1 MMATLDN
8 FISAPSE
15 ELLEQFTKDQL
26 LKLASHYDFEI
37 ASSEK
42 RLKESIREALKAML
56 TEKGVL
62 EPLPPTPQTV
72 SKSPQVDV
80 ALEVR
85 LKELT
90 LQELQLQDKQEE
102 RLLREKQMHL
112 EHERFLKE
120 LELKHVALLRPSTAE
135 SSEFDPAKHIRLVPP
150 FVEKDVEK
158 YFPHFERVATLS
170 KWPEH
175 AWTLLL
181 QSVLVGKA
189 QEAYSALSIE
199 QSTDYE
205 MVKSAI
211 LRAYELVPEAY
222 RQRFRNLG
230 KLDKQTYVEFA
241 KEKEALFSRWCK
253 SQKAETKEDL
263 QQLILLEEFK
273 NCLPDV
279 ICTYINEQK
288 VSTLDRAAVL
298 ADEFTLTHKTEFNNR
313 QGEQKGK
320 SLFHR
325 PRFPKPV
332 STSASFTNKPAVGST
347 SEKACFYCKKPGH
360 LIADC
365 PVLCRKQKS
374 SKPVALIKTVKG
386 SAVTPVMEHPTQKR
400 ELAGSSAFLMDGF
413 VSVES
418 DSLSERPIK
427 IWRDSGAFQSLIL
440 EDFLQFTDESALG
453 SSVLVEGFGGGHLIC
468 PLHTIRLQT
477 ALVSGDVVVAV
488 CPYLPIEG
496 VSFILGNDLAGGKVL
511 AAPEVVP
518 SPVASKSPDEL
529 EEQFPDTFPVC
540 VVTRAMS
547 RKDQGKTSDPEIA
560 LSDTFLVKFET
571 PGFGKVFPS
580 RDELKL
586 EQEKD
591 ETLSPL
597 FEEAISED
605 EVAAV
610 SCGYF
615 VVDGV
620 LMRKWTSPKMSCQD
634 DWSSVFQVVVPS
646 AYRSDILHLAH
657 DHCLAGHMGVRKT
670 LDRVLRHF
678 FWPGVKN
685 DVTQYCRTCHVCQ
698 MVGKPN
704 QKIPP
709 APLHP
714 IPAIGEPFERIL
726 IDCVGPLPRTKSGNQ
741 YLLTIMCTATRYP
754 EAIPL
759 RKITASAVSKALIKF
774 FTVFGLPRVVQTDQ
788 GSNFMSRT
796 FSQVLTQLSIQ
807 HCTSSAYH
815 PESQGALERFHQT
828 LKTMLRAYCKEFEKD
843 WDDGT
848 PLLLFAAREVTQ
860 ESLGFSPA
868 ELVFGHTVRGPLK
881 MLKEKWLSN
890 QSHSTNLLDFV
901 SNFRSKLTKACDLAR
916 QKLGEAQGKMKGWYD
931 KKAKHRVFSPG
942 DKVLVLL
949 PLTGSTL
956 QAQYSG
962 PYVIDHRVGE
972 CDYLVKTPDRKR
984 KTRLC
989 HVNLL
994 KPYCERNQT
1003 MFADVKT
1010 VAVLNT
1016 SIHVGEATDVV
1027 PENSDV
1033 IPEGSDVTVGPEFSQ
1048 GRLPNSKILT
1058 NLDVHLSYL
1067 DSSNRTDIIE
1077 LIHKHPVLFSDV
1089 PTRTNVLQH
1098 DIDVGDAAPIKQ
1110 QPYRVNPA
1118 KRQLLRKEVDYMLQ
1132 HGIAEPST
1140 SSWSSPC
1147 LLVEKSDHTPRFC
1160 TDLRK
1165 VNSVTKP
1172 DCHPLPRLD
1181 DCIDRVGSAMFVTKL
1196 DLLKGYWQ
1204 VPLTERAREI
1214 SAFVTPDDFCQYT
1227 VMAFGMRNAPATFQR
1242 LVNKVLKG
1250 VANCEAYLDDV
1261 VIYSSSWSQH
1271 LAQLEEVF
1279 HRLAVANLTLN
1290 LAKCEFGQAT
1300 VTYLGKVV
1308 GRGKVCPIAA
1318 KVEAIVNFG
1327 VPRSR
1332 RDLKRFLGMAG
1343 YYRSFCKNFASVA
1356 APLTNLLS
1364 PKVSFVWTERCQFAF
1379 ESLKALLANTPV
1391 LAAPDFS
1398 RPFRLAVDAS
1408 DAGVGAVLLQEDS
1421 LGVEHPVCY
1430 FSKKFNVH
1438 QKHYSTI
1445 EKEALALILALDHF
1459 GVYVSS
1465 SQTLV
1470 VYTDHN
1476 PLVFLNRMRNS
1487 NQRLMRWSLVLQGFN
1502 LDIQHVR
1509 GKDNVLAD
1517 ALSRS

>member
-1 MMATLDN
+1 M
-8 FISAPSE
+8 ISKP
-15 ELLEQFTKDQL
+15 
-26 LKLASHYDFEI
+26 
-37 ASSEK
+37 
-42 RLKESIREALKAML
+42 
-56 TEKGVL
+56 
-62 EPLPPTPQTV
+62 PQT
-72 SKSPQVDV
+72 DFT
-80 ALEVR
+80 LELR
-85 LKELT
+85 LKELA
-90 LQELQLQDKQEE
+90 LQELQLQDRQEE
-102 RLLREKQMHL
+102 RLLKEKQMHL

-120 LELKHVALLRPSTAE
+120 LELKHAAVSRPSHVELSA
-135 SSEFDPAKHIRLVPP
+135 FDAAKNIRLVPP

-199 QSTDYE
+199 QSTNYE
-205 MVKSAI
+205 TVKEAI

-222 RQRFRNLG
+222 RQRFRSLN
-230 KLDKQTYVEFA
+230 KLDGQTYLDFA
-241 KEKEALFSRWCK
+241 KEKETLFNRWCK

-263 QQLILLEEFK
+263 KQLILLEEFK
-273 NCLPDV
+273 NCLPNS
-279 ICTYINEQK
+279 ICTYINEQQ

-298 ADEFTLTHKTEFNNR
+298 ADEFSLTHKTVFDK
-313 QGEQKGK
+313 QGEQKGRA
-320 SLFHR
+320 LFNR
-325 PRFPKPV
+325 PSFSKPA
-332 STSASFTNKPAVGST
+332 SSYASFTSKPTVGGT
-347 SEKACFYCKKPGH
+347 SVKACFYCKKPGH

-365 PVLCRKQKS
+365 PVL
-374 SKPVALIKTVKG
+374 SKK
-386 SAVTPVMEHPTQKR
+386 PTQKK

-413 VSVES
+413 VSLES
-418 DSLSERPIK
+418 DPSNRQPVK

-440 EDFLQFTDESALG
+440 KDVLQFTEESALG
-453 SSVLVEGFGGGHLIC
+453 SSVLVEGFGGGYLSC
-468 PLHTIRLQT
+468 PLHNIDLQT
-477 ALVSGDVVVAV
+477 ALVSGKVVVAI
-488 CPYLPIEG
+488 CPYLPIDG
-496 VSFILGNDLAGGKVL
+496 VSFILGNDLAGGRVL
-511 AAPEVVP
+511 TAPEVV
-518 SPVASKSPDEL
+518 SFPVAIKSPDEL
-529 EEQFPDTFPVC
+529 EEKFPDTFPVC
-540 VVTRAMS
+540 VTTRAMF
-547 RKDQGKTSDPEIA
+547 RKDLGKESDPEIS
-560 LSDTFLVKFET
+560 LSDTFLVKLET

-580 RDELKL
+580 REELKL

-591 ETLSPL
+591 ATLSYC
-597 FEEAISED
+597 FGEAISED
-605 EVAAV
+605 ELKAV

-615 VVDGV
+615 VNDGV

-634 DWSSVFQVVVPS
+634 DWSSVFQIVVPS
-646 AYRSDILHLAH
+646 AYRPDILHLAH

-670 LDRVLRHF
+670 LDRVMRHF

-685 DVTQYCRTCHVCQ
+685 DVAQHCKTCHVCQ
-698 MVGKPN
+698 IVGKPN

-714 IPAIGEPFERIL
+714 IPAIGEPFEHIL

-741 YLLTIMCTATRYP
+741 YLLTIMCMATRYP

-759 RKITASAVSKALIKF
+759 RRITASAVSKALIKF

-788 GSNFMSRT
+788 GSNFMSSV
-796 FSQVLTQLSIQ
+796 FSQVLKQLSIQ
-807 HCTSSAYH
+807 HRTSSAYH

-881 MLKEKWLSN
+881 MLKEKWLEN
-890 QSHSTNLLDFV
+890 QSAPTNLLDFV
-901 SNFRSKLTKACDLAR
+901 CDFRSKLTSACDLAKR
-916 QKLGEAQGKMKGWYD
+916 NLKQAQVKMKGWYD
-931 KKAKHRVFSPG
+931 RKARHRVFSPG
-942 DKVLVLL
+942 DRVLVLL
-949 PLTGSTL
+949 PLTGSAL

-962 PYVIDHRVGE
+962 PYVIDRQVGK

-994 KPYCERNQT
+994 KPYCGRNQPIV
-1003 MFADVKT
+1003 ADVKT
-1010 VAVLNT
+1010 VAVVNT
-1016 SIHVGEATDVV
+1016 LTHVGEDTNVV
-1027 PENSDV
+1027 IV
-1033 IPEGSDVTVGPEFSQ
+1033 PEGSDVVSDDLKFTGLEFSQ
-1048 GRLPNSKILT
+1048 GRLPNSKVLN
-1058 NLDVHLSYL
+1058 NLDFHLSYL
-1067 DSSNRTDIIE
+1067 DSPKRSDITE
-1077 LIHKHPVLFSDV
+1077 LIYKHLALFSDV

-1110 QPYRVNPA
+1110 HPYRVNPV
-1118 KRQLLRKEVDYMLQ
+1118 KQQILRKEVDYMLQ

-1160 TDLRK
+1160 TDFRK

-1172 DCHPLPRLD
+1172 DCYPLPRLD
-1181 DCIDRVGSAMFVTKL
+1181 DCIDRVGSAGFVTKL

-1204 VPLTERAREI
+1204 VPLTERACEI

-1250 VANCEAYLDDV
+1250 VAGCEAYLDDV
-1261 VIYSSSWSQH
+1261 VIFSSSWFQH
-1271 LAQLEEVF
+1271 VAQLEEVF
-1279 HRLAVANLTLN
+1279 HRFAVANLTLN

-1300 VTYLGKVV
+1300 ITYLGKIV
-1308 GRGKVCPIAA
+1308 GCGMVCPVEA

-1327 VPRSR
+1327 VPGSR

-1343 YYRSFCKNFASVA
+1343 YYRSFCRNFATVA

-1364 PKVSFVWTERCQFAF
+1364 PKVPFVWTDVCQFAF
-1379 ESLKALLANTPV
+1379 ESLKALLANSPV
-1391 LAAPDFS
+1391 LVAPDFS
-1398 RPFRLAVDAS
+1398 RPFKLAVDAS
-1408 DAGVGAVLLQEDS
+1408 DVGVGAVLLQEDS

-1430 FSKKFNVH
+1430 FSRKFNLH
-1438 QKHYSTI
+1438 QKHYSTV

-1459 GVYVSS
+1459 GVYVST

-1476 PLVFLNRMRNS
+1476 PLVFLNRMKNS
-1487 NQRLMRWSLVLQGFN
+1487 NHRLMRWSLVLQEFN